1 MKFEV
6 IYIILSAIELT
17 VCCLWYFLYNR
28 EQKKLRKKYTQSSDK
43 IKASHLV
50 LIRKVPYYLNWEVPL
65 QRTIFGP
72 ANTLVFCR
80 RSASKMENK

>member
-1 MKFEV
+1 M
-6 IYIILSAIELT
+6 LSL
-17 VCCLWYFLYNR
+17 VFSLQRR
-28 EQKKLRKKYTQSSDK
+28 EQRAEKKFKQSSDK

-50 LIRKVPYYLNWEVPL
+50 LIRKVPYYLNWGVPL

-80 RSASKMENK
+80 RSASKLENRRREFR